1 MPFFS
6 VVIPLYNKENYIQ
19 DTIESALNQTFAD
32 FEIIVVNDGST
43 DESLNIVENNNDSRI
58 KTHSIK
64 NSGVSRA
71 RNIGIQKAKS
81 DYIVFLDA
89 DDLWEKNHLE
99 ELYKLL
105 KANPDCGIYAMGY
118 FKIFNNSKPI
128 KASFHGH
135 DNFCGIVENFF
146 LASTIDCI
154 AWTSAVMIPKTIFN
168 TIGGFNENMRSI
180 QDTDLWIRIALKYK
194 VAFCSKPTTYKVIRY
209 QENHL
214 SNYAFKYD
222 GAEIYKNF
230 KNEEQNNLPLKKYL
244 DFNRFS
250 MAIECKINGDKEN
263 YEILRKSIDKNHLNS
278 KQKLLLIIPKIGLV
292 FLKKVQVWFIMI
304 NMYMTPFKN

>member
-118 FKIFNNSKPI
+118 FKIFNNNKPI

-168 TIGGFNENMRSI
+168 TIGGFNETIRSG
-180 QDTDLWIRIALKYK
+180 QDTELWIRIALKYK
-194 VAFCSKPTTYKVIRY
+194 VAFCSKATANKIINFDEY
-209 QENHL
+209 HL
-214 SNYAFKYD
+214 SNSKFKSD
-222 GAEIYKNF
+222 RLKIF
-230 KNEEQNNLPLKKYL
+230 SFFVDEESINHSLKEYL
-244 DFNRFS
+244 DLNRLS
-250 MAIECKINGDKEN
+250 IAIECKIQGDEEN
-263 YEILRKSIDKNHLNS
+263 YKILRKLIDENHLNFT
-278 KQKLLLIIPKIGLV
+278 QKILLRSSKIGLV
-292 FLKKVQVWFIMI
+292 FLKKIQLWLIMKKI
-304 NMYMTPFKN
+304 YLTPFKR